1 MCVVMKYIIYLLK
14 YCNSDAMRPMDEK
27 KLMRERHRLD
37 VVSFHLQYQMHMEHQ
52 DGKPPWDSIMQKCIS
67 VIEKGR
73 WTDQPVYITLENL
86 SSYAREMSDEE
97 KKKGG
102 HEVVGY
108 VYMKILNSASYNFDD
123 EVSFPRMA
131 HDESGFPRLRSI
143 NPYIICVD
151 KQ

>member
-1 MCVVMKYIIYLLK
+1 MW
-14 YCNSDAMRPMDEK
+14 PMDKET
-27 KLMRERHRLD
+27 LMSEQHRLD
-37 VVSFHLQYQMHMEHQ
+37 VVSIHLQYQMYMEHQ

-67 VIEKGR
+67 IIEKGR

-86 SSYAREMSDEE
+86 SSYGREMSDEE
-97 KKKGG
+97 KEEGG

-108 VYMKILNSASYNFDD
+108 VHMKIRNSAHYNFDD

-131 HDESGFPRLRSI
+131 LDELGFPRLESI